1 MPRVDADLVLKKIKM
16 MRADLANLKK
26 FEKITFSE
34 YMADD
39 LKRASI
45 ERFLE
50 KITGRMIDINYHIL
64 REEYEILPDDY
75 YGSFI
80 QMGKNKVI
88 TEELA
93 VEIAKSSGLRNALA
107 HEYVK
112 IDDQKVFNSI
122 KTALVEIPQYIRKV
136 LEFLD

>member
-107 HEYVK
+107 HEYDK